1 MLARMWFR
9 FFAFFW
15 LVTLLHHSRI
25 VLGEVSN
32 DPVSYTHLDVYKRQ
46 QNLFT
51 ITPYSGPDPD
61 LLDVGRGD
69 IGLGVDHGRVPNPF
83 QIMGGLSVTF

>member
-1 MLARMWFR
+1 M
-9 FFAFFW
+9 
-15 LVTLLHHSRI
+15 
-25 VLGEVSN
+25 
-32 DPVSYTHLDVYKRQ
+32 YKRQ
-46 QNLFT
+46 GSYLRAKTVQLGYTLNNGLTNRIGAGNLRFYIQAQNLFT